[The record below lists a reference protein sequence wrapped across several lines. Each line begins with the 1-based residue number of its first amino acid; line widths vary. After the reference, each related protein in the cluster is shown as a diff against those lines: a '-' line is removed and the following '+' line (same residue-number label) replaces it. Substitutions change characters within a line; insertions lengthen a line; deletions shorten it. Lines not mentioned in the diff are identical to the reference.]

1 MRPPACA
8 ALATALEIAMD
19 TAAATATALIGHISP
34 PMSAPPR
41 TLTAP
46 LVAALGAVLGFR
58 RAVLFELKDASPSEK
73 PHRTARGTARD
84 ARTDRGMVHIPI

>member
-1 MRPPACA
+1 
-8 ALATALEIAMD
+8 MD

-46 LVAALGAVLGFR
+46 LVAALGAVLGAVLGFT
-58 RAVLFELKDASPSEK
+58 RAVLYELKDASPSEK

>member
-1 MRPPACA
+1 
-8 ALATALEIAMD
+8 MD

-46 LVAALGAVLGFR
+46 LVAALGAVLSAVLGAVLGFR
-58 RAVLFELKDASPSEK
+58 RAVLYELKDASPSEK

>member
-1 MRPPACA
+1 
-8 ALATALEIAMD
+8 MD

-46 LVAALGAVLGFR
+46 LVAALGAVLGAVLGFR
-58 RAVLFELKDASPSEK
+58 RAVLYELKDASPSEK